1 MRIAN
6 RGFRIFNPICEIR
19 NPKSIAVILLTLG
32 LILASCAKKPAQL
45 YDDGMKAFAA
55 GDYGKAQEDFADG
68 IKKEGSTQLYSGFI
82 AANLVTGKYPQI
94 NSAYNQLS
102 DKIHSSLVAL
112 YGKNLFLNLGIAKE
126 LIPYNVN
133 GANQVPPDFP
143 ETVALQAKAD
153 YEDYLAIEQQ
163 IDNLVKN

>member
-1 MRIAN
+1 MNFKFSMTKDVSGRTIS
-6 RGFRIFNPICEIR
+6 
-19 NPKSIAVILLTLG
+19 KSHIVLVLMLS
-32 LILASCAKKPAQL
+32 LFVASCAKKPAQL

-55 GDYGKAQEDFADG
+55 GEYDRAQEDFADG
-68 IKKEGSTQLYSGFI
+68 IKKEGGAQFYSGFI

-112 YGKNLFLNLGIAKE
+112 YGKNLFLELGIAKE

-143 ETVALQAKAD
+143 ETIGLQAKAD
-153 YEDYLAIEQQ
+153 YEDYLAIEQE
-163 IDNLVKN
+163 IDNLVKK